1 MKYTLKIIASI
12 FLFFSITSLEAE
24 EDFYL
29 YGGSAYNDFQD
40 VTCIENFYIFQGDK
54 QGDFRG
60 NMVVSLS
67 NGSAWKGH
75 PNDQKRL
82 SRWEP
87 GDLVHISL
95 RTSSYWFKREHKFLL
110 NNHSKKETVKVM
122 LVGHGPQPLVISSLS
137 EVYYVEVELVPVWGW
152 DENDAYVILYH
163 EVEPI
168 YKQNITLSDG
178 SGWII
183 YKNFN
188 EFLRGTAVYIGFDE
202 FKNQFFLIAG
212 QEREA
217 VWSYADSGAVQ
228 IRR

>member
-1 MKYTLKIIASI
+1 MKYI
-12 FLFFSITSLEAE
+12 FTIGAFILLLISTTSLKAN

-29 YGGSAYNDFQD
+29 FGGSQPENFPGDTY
-40 VTCIENFYIFQGDK
+40 IENFYPFQGDK
-54 QGDFRG
+54 HGDFRG
-60 NMVVSLS
+60 DIVIYLAD
-67 NGSAWKGH
+67 GSAWKGH

-87 GDLVHISL
+87 GDFVHISL

-110 NNHSKKETVKVM
+110 NNHSRKETVKVM
-122 LVGHGPQPLVISSLS
+122 LVDHGPQPLMICSIS
-137 EVYYVEVELVPVWGW
+137 EIYYTEVELIPVWGW
-152 DENDAYVILYH
+152 NDNDEYTILYYD
-163 EVEPI
+163 EEPI

-183 YKNFN
+183 HKNFSK
-188 EFLRGTAVYIGFDE
+188 FLRGAGAYIGFDE
-202 FKNQFFLIAG
+202 FKNQFFLIVG

-217 VWSYADSGAVQ
+217 VWSYTDPGAVQ